1 MSLHPI
7 FFPLFCRLNSEWNR
21 PIHRSQL
28 IWWWKSW
35 WIHTSCLNAF
45 PKIGFLC
52 EYDTY
57 WLKHID
63 RFRKISTSF
72 QFVLI
77 RINLL
82 IRSQNVS
89 SERLSIQRFFCL
101 LTATE
106 RCYHVRVHMIQMHDL
121 GGIASFW
128 CFLSFP
134 QKFLD
139 LDLWVRNGINC
150 ISVCSLRFAP
160 LRLYTQIFFSLDQLK
175 YSFDRTHK
183 LQIYVRPS
191 AISAAFHDR
200 TSDTDST
207 WDKLQIN
214 RNWNELLNQIV
225 NLYYYIL

>member
-1 MSLHPI
+1 MRFQKLDS
-7 FFPLFCRLNSEWNR
+7 FVN
-21 PIHRSQL
+21 
-28 IWWWKSW
+28 
-35 WIHTSCLNAF
+35 T
-45 PKIGFLC
+45 
-52 EYDTY
+52 YTY

-82 IRSQNVS
+82 IRSQNAS
-89 SERLSIQRFFCL
+89 SERLSIQRSFFSL
-101 LTATE
+101 LTATG
-106 RCYHVRVHMIQMHDL
+106 RCYHARVHMIQMHDL
-121 GGIASFW
+121 CGVASFW

-150 ISVCSLRFAP
+150 ISVYSLRFAP
-160 LRLYTQIFFSLDQLK
+160 LRLYTPIIFLLDQLK
-175 YSFDRTHK
+175 FNFDGTHK

-200 TSDTDST
+200 TSDAELT

-214 RNWNELLNQIV
+214 RNTNEFLGQIV
-225 NLYYYIL
+225 NLYYFILYIVCMLPFNWKSRQNLAEK